1 MENLINDISQ
11 LCESFVKDATLQL
24 QDGNKTAGRRARR
37 TSLDMEPLLKK
48 YRKMS
53 LEMGK

>member
-1 MENLINDISQ
+1 MEKLINDISQ